1 MKLALAL
8 IVGFALGW
16 GAATL
21 LRDDD
26 VAVDPDTPGARR
38 AVEVAVEVVPGR
50 VLAVYRDRDNGK
62 WEVHVAQDGGRYEVE
77 LDPADFGLIR
87 LDYD

>member
-1 MKLALAL
+1 MRLALAL
-8 IVGFALGW
+8 LLGFALGW

-21 LRDDD
+21 ARDDD
-26 VAVDPDTPGARR
+26 VRVDPDTPGARR
-38 AVEVAVEVVPGR
+38 AAAAALDIVPGR

-62 WEVHVAQDGGRYEVE
+62 WEVRVDQDGGEYEVE
-77 LDPADFGLIR
+77 LDPADFGLLR

>member
-1 MKLALAL
+1 MRIAVALL
-8 IVGFALGW
+8 VGFALGW

-26 VAVDPDTPGARR
+26 VRVDPDTPGARR
-38 AVEVAVEVVPGR
+38 AAAAALDVVPGR

-62 WEVHVAQDGGRYEVE
+62 WEVTIRQGERDYEVE
-77 LDPADFGLIR
+77 LAPADLALLR
-87 LDYD
+87 VDYD